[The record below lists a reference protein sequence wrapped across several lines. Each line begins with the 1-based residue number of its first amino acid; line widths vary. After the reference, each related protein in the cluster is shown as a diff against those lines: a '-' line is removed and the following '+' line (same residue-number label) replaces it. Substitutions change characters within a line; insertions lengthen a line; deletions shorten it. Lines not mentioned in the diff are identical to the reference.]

1 MNVWKSTRIS
11 FLSVTLFGV
20 LLVLT
25 KSILFPASSNRT
37 VTAFVFPS
45 VVPLN
50 GWQPLAS
57 HPLGTQSSTT
67 KSCRGCVKQ
76 AQTNKQVNYLSGRQ
90 YQYIQNNLSL
100 NIEMR
105 YVVNTVGDVQE
116 YIKQN
121 TNIPS
126 AKVTPRQQ
134 TGIGYYNLFTDRGK
148 AYLSTCINPR
158 GGTTVTDR
166 QFKQNRNTYDLQ
178 SRIVP
183 WLLGQK
189 ELKDNRCLW
198 THISTPLKGTTPD
211 DTYQVLETAFVSW
224 YQWWYP
230 RFPNS

>member
-1 MNVWKSTRIS
+1 MNGWKSTRIS

-25 KSILFPASSNRT
+25 KAILFPASSNRT

-57 HPLGTQSSTT
+57 HPLVTQSSATE
-67 KSCRGCVKQ
+67 SCLDCIKET
-76 AQTNKQVNYLSGRQ
+76 QTNKQVNYLSGRQ
-90 YQYIQNNLSL
+90 YQYIQNGLSL

-105 YVVNTVGDVQE
+105 YLVNTVGDVKE

-121 TNIPS
+121 TNIHL
-126 AKVTPRQQ
+126 AKVTLRQQ
-134 TGIGYYNLFTDRGK
+134 TGIGYYNLFSDRSK

-158 GGTTVTDR
+158 GGATVTDR

-183 WLLGQK
+183 WLLGQQ

-211 DTYQVLETAFVSW
+211 RTYQFLETAFVSW

>member
-1 MNVWKSTRIS
+1 MNYWKSTRIS
-11 FLSVTLFGV
+11 FLSFTLFGV

-57 HPLGTQSSTT
+57 NPLVTQRYATE
-67 KSCRGCVKQ
+67 SCRGCVKQ
-76 AQTNKQVNYLSGRQ
+76 AQANKQVNNLSGRQ

-105 YVVNTVGDVQE
+105 YLVNTVGDVQE

-121 TNIPS
+121 TNIPL

-158 GGTTVTDR
+158 GGSTVTDR

-183 WLLGQK
+183 WLLGQQ

-198 THISTPLKGTTPD
+198 AHISTPLKGTTPD
-211 DTYQVLETAFVSW
+211 HTYQVLETAFVSW
-224 YQWWYP
+224 YQWWSP